1 MASALPGHPFSAVL
15 QALKDQGRCCTNL
28 SCSWTRHQKS
38 FLQPQRSLQLNS
50 HLHAAVTAVKQT
62 ATQRA
67 ALSDFYAVESSFEH
81 LGYDQDVCSAIRAA
95 GFDRPSRVQV
105 RLESTTSAAAQCR

>member
-15 QALKDQGRCCTNL
+15 QALKDQGRCCSKF
-28 SCSWTRHQKS
+28 SCSWRRHQKS
-38 FLQPQRSLQLNS
+38 SIQSQRSLQHGS

-95 GFDRPSRVQV
+95 GLDRPSRVQV
-105 RLESTTSAAAQCR
+105 RLETATSAAP

>member
-1 MASALPGHPFSAVL
+1 MASTIPGHPFSSVL
-15 QALKDQGRCCTNL
+15 QALKDQSRCCTNL
-28 SCSWTRHQKS
+28 SYSWTRHQRFS
-38 FLQPQRSLQLNS
+38 LQPQRSLQHGS

-67 ALSDFYAVESSFEH
+67 ALSDFYAVEGTFEQ

-95 GFDRPSRVQV
+95 GFDRPSKVQV
-105 RLESTTSAAAQCR
+105 RLESTTSAAAWCC

>member
-28 SCSWTRHQKS
+28 SCSWKRHQS
-38 FLQPQRSLQLNS
+38 FSLQLQRGLQHGS

-67 ALSDFYAVESSFEH
+67 ALSDFYAVESTFEH

-105 RLESTTSAAAQCR
+105 RPESTTPAAAQCC